1 MIIKQKNSE
10 SSHWYTKTG
19 ASAYQVEAKNGE
31 MRATTLRDARKL
43 DLVPSVTTILGVAAK
58 PALNTWLQTQVL
70 LSALTLPRGL
80 QESEQDWLERVM
92 ADSKVQGR
100 QAADRGTAI
109 HGVIESYFEQKH
121 QIEWPEYVN
130 NIDQKLIEVFGNRL
144 WASEKSFAHKSG
156 FGGKIDLSSAGNVH
170 DFKKGVVVDFKTKE
184 TPLDKVEPY
193 HEHILQLAAYRNGLN
208 MPDARCAI
216 VFVNG
221 LTNEVK
227 LCEISEED
235 LADGWECFKHLL
247 SYYKI
252 KNKI

>member
-19 ASAYQVEAKNGE
+19 QSAYQVEGKTGL
-31 MRATTLRDARKL
+31 RATTLRDARKM

-58 PALNTWLQTQVL
+58 PALNVWLQTQVL
-70 LSALTLPRGL
+70 LSALTLPRNPN
-80 QESEQDWLERVM
+80 EPEKDWLERVM

-109 HGVIESYFEQKH
+109 HGVIESYFDQVYLP
-121 QIEWPEYVN
+121 EWPEYVR
-130 NIDQKLIEVFGNRL
+130 NIDKALIDAFGNQL
-144 WASEKSFAHKSG
+144 WLSEKSFAHELG
-156 FGGKIDLSSAGNVH
+156 YGGKIDLSAPNL
-170 DFKKGVVVDFKTKE
+170 VVDFKTKE
-184 TPLDKVEPY
+184 TDLAKVEPY

-208 MPDARCAI
+208 MPTARCAI

-235 LADGWECFKHLL
+235 LVDGWECFKHLL

-252 KNKI
+252 KNKL

>member
-19 ASAYQVEAKNGE
+19 KSAYQVEAKTGE
-31 MRATTLRDARKL
+31 MRATTLRDARKM

-70 LSALTLPRGL
+70 LSALTLPRNPN
-80 QESEQDWLERVM
+80 EPEKDWLERVM

-109 HGVIESYFEQKH
+109 HGIIESYFDQVYLP
-121 QIEWPEYVN
+121 EWPQYVR
-130 NIDQKLIEVFGNRL
+130 NIDKALIDAFGNQL
-144 WASEKSFAHKSG
+144 WLSEKSFAHELG
-156 FGGKIDLSSAGNVH
+156 FGGKIDLSAQNL
-170 DFKKGVVVDFKTKE
+170 VVDFKTKE
-184 TPLDKVEPY
+184 TPLEKVEPY

-208 MPDARCAI
+208 MPNARCAI

-221 LTNEVK
+221 LTNKVK

-252 KNKI
+252 KNKL